1 MSLGWF
7 NSRQAA
13 EVGAALADQFAPPTA
28 LQSITRGKKNRAQEK
43 GAAALPE
50 LLERAERET
59 RALGLNFFKKAT
71 FANSFKWKL
80 LENGVE
86 RELADE
92 VTRRLV
98 LHISRSQ
105 ADSVPGRD
113 SAAGPTDQAGSSKT
127 QHLLAQGNEYLAQR
141 AYAKAIAS
149 YERLLE
155 LDSRDA
161 QALNNLG
168 AAFSK
173 LGRYPEAEQHFRRAI
188 GLKPKY
194 ADAHGNLGNVLRC
207 RGHLA
212 GAENSLRRAVK
223 LKPNHVDARSNLG
236 LALLTLGR
244 TIHAK
249 AEFEKVL
256 RIAPRHA
263 EALIGMAHVARAEG
277 RFAEAE
283 ALLKRVLETEPN
295 MPVAWAA
302 LVGLRKM
309 TPDGPWLQRAQ
320 DIAASGIAP
329 LDEAGLRFAIGKY
342 HDDVADYEP
351 AFRSYQRGNEL
362 LKTIIAEKYQRNAH
376 TRLVDD
382 LMRLYTRETISG
394 TESGGSASV
403 KPIFVVGMMRSG
415 TTLVAQILASHR
427 AVKAAGELPF
437 WNDAMRQHATAI
449 RQGPPAEPLRKKLSK
464 EYLRVLNGH
473 SADAARIVDKA
484 PVNSDYLGVIHSVL
498 PNARIIYLRRDPIDT
513 CLSCYFQQFS
523 PTLNFT
529 MDLSDLAHY
538 YREHHRLITHW
549 CSVLP
554 PETILDVSYEGL
566 IADQEGWTRR
576 ILAFLDLEW
585 DERCL
590 DFHTTQRTVSTASY
604 WQVRQRIYRD
614 SVGRW
619 RNYEKFIG
627 PLRAL
632 KDLVR

>member
-1 MSLGWF
+1 M
-7 NSRQAA
+7 
-13 EVGAALADQFAPPTA
+13 
-28 LQSITRGKKNRAQEK
+28 
-43 GAAALPE
+43 
-50 LLERAERET
+50 
-59 RALGLNFFKKAT
+59 
-71 FANSFKWKL
+71 
-80 LENGVE
+80 
-86 RELADE
+86 
-92 VTRRLV
+92 
-98 LHISRSQ
+98 HISGIR
-105 ADSVPGRD
+105 ADPLPSRD
-113 SAAGPTDQAGSSKT
+113 RAAGPTDRPGSSKT

-141 AYAKAIAS
+141 AYAKAIAP

-155 LDSRDA
+155 LGSRDA

-168 AAFSK
+168 AVFTK
-173 LGRYPEAEQHFRRAI
+173 LGRYPEAEQHVRRAI

-263 EALIGMAHVARAEG
+263 EALVGMAHVARAEG

-283 ALLKRVLETEPN
+283 ALLKRVLETDPN

-309 TPDGPWLQRAQ
+309 TPDGAWLQRAQ

-329 LDEAGLRFAIGKY
+329 LDEADLRFAMGKY
-342 HDDVADYEP
+342 YDDVADFEP

-382 LMRLYTRETISG
+382 LIRLYPRETISG
-394 TESGGSASV
+394 TEGCGSASV

-415 TTLVAQILASHR
+415 TTLVAQILASHP

-437 WNDAMRQHATAI
+437 WNAAVSQHATAI
-449 RQGPPAEPLRKKLSK
+449 RQGPHAEQLRKKLAK
-464 EYLRVLNGH
+464 QYLLNLNGQ
-473 SADAARIVDKA
+473 SAD
-484 PVNSDYLGVIHSVL
+484 S
-498 PNARIIYLRRDPIDT
+498 
-513 CLSCYFQQFS
+513 
-523 PTLNFT
+523 
-529 MDLSDLAHY
+529 
-538 YREHHRLITHW
+538 
-549 CSVLP
+549 
-554 PETILDVSYEGL
+554 
-566 IADQEGWTRR
+566 
-576 ILAFLDLEW
+576 
-585 DERCL
+585 
-590 DFHTTQRTVSTASY
+590 
-604 WQVRQRIYRD
+604 
-614 SVGRW
+614 
-619 RNYEKFIG
+619 
-627 PLRAL
+627 
-632 KDLVR
+632 

>member
-1 MSLGWF
+1 MSFGWF
-7 NSRQAA
+7 NARQAA

-28 LQSITRGKKNRAQEK
+28 SHSLTRGRKSPAQGK

-50 LLERAERET
+50 LLRRAERET

-86 RELADE
+86 RERADE

-223 LKPNHVDARSNLG
+223 LKPNHLDARSSLG
-236 LALLTLGR
+236 LTLLTLGR
-244 TIHAK
+244 PIDAK

-263 EALIGMAHVARAEG
+263 EALVGMAHVARAEG

-283 ALLKRVLETEPN
+283 ALLKRVLETDPN

-309 TPDGPWLQRAQ
+309 TPDGAWLQRAQ

-484 PVNSDYLGVIHSVL
+484 TVNSDHLGVIHAVL

-523 PTLNFT
+523 LALNFT

-549 CSVLP
+549 RSVLP
-554 PETILDVSYEGL
+554 PETILDVPYEGL

-590 DFHTTQRTVSTASY
+590 DFHRTQRTVATASY

>member
-1 MSLGWF
+1 MLLGWF
-7 NSRQAA
+7 NTRVAA
-13 EVGAALADQFAPPTA
+13 EVGAALADQFAPPPA
-28 LQSITRGKKNRAQEK
+28 SQSITRPKKNPARGE

-50 LLERAERET
+50 LLRRAQRET
-59 RALGLNFFKKAT
+59 HALGLNFFKKAT
-71 FANSFKWKL
+71 FANSFKWRL
-80 LENGVE
+80 LENGVA
-86 RELADE
+86 RETADQL
-92 VTRRLV
+92 TQTL
-98 LHISRSQ
+98 LMHISRNR
-105 ADSVPGRD
+105 ADPLPSRD
-113 SAAGPTDQAGSSKT
+113 RAAGPTDRPGSSKT

-155 LDSRDA
+155 LDSRHA
-161 QALNNLG
+161 EALNNLG
-168 AAFSK
+168 AAFCK
-173 LGRYPEAEQHFRRAI
+173 LGRYPEAEQHFRSAVS
-188 GLKPKY
+188 LKPKY
-194 ADAHGNLGNVLRC
+194 ADAHGNLGTVLRW

-223 LKPNHVDARSNLG
+223 LKPTHVDARSSLG
-236 LALLTLGR
+236 LTLLTLGR
-244 TIHAK
+244 TIDAK

-263 EALIGMAHVARAEG
+263 EALVGMAHVARAEG

-283 ALLKRVLETEPN
+283 ALLKRVLETDPN

-309 TPDGPWLQRAQ
+309 TPDGAWLQRAQ

-329 LDEAGLRFAIGKY
+329 LDEADLRFAMGKY
-342 HDDVADYEP
+342 YDDVADFEP
-351 AFRSYQRGNEL
+351 AFRSYQRGNDL
-362 LKTIIAEKYQRNAH
+362 LKTITAEKYQPDTH
-376 TRLVDD
+376 TQLVDD
-382 LMRLYTRETISG
+382 LIRVYTRETISG
-394 TESGGSASV
+394 TEGGGRASV

-523 PTLNFT
+523 PALNFT

-549 CSVLP
+549 RSVLP
-554 PETILDVSYEGL
+554 PETILDVPYEGL

>member
-1 MSLGWF
+1 MSFGWF

-28 LQSITRGKKNRAQEK
+28 SQSITRSKKNPAQRE

-50 LLERAERET
+50 LLRRAERET

-98 LHISRSQ
+98 LHIARSQ

-113 SAAGPTDQAGSSKT
+113 SAVGPTVRPDSSKT
-127 QHLLAQGNEYLAQR
+127 QHLLAQGNEYVAQR

-155 LDSRDA
+155 LDSRHA
-161 QALNNLG
+161 EALNNIG
-168 AAFSK
+168 AAFCK
-173 LGRYPEAEQHFRRAI
+173 LGRYPEAEQHFRRAV

-194 ADAHGNLGNVLRC
+194 ADAHGNLGTVLRW

-223 LKPNHVDARSNLG
+223 LKPNHVDARSSLG
-236 LALLTLGR
+236 LTLLTIGR

-329 LDEAGLRFAIGKY
+329 LDEADLRFAIGKY
-342 HDDVADYEP
+342 HDDVADFEP
-351 AFRSYQRGNEL
+351 AFRSYQRGNDL
-362 LKTIIAEKYQRNAH
+362 LKTITAEKYQPDTH
-376 TRLVDD
+376 TQLVDD
-382 LMRLYTRETISG
+382 LIRVYTRETISG
-394 TESGGSASV
+394 TEGGGSASV

-437 WNDAMRQHATAI
+437 WNDAVRQHATAI
-449 RQGPPAEPLRKKLSK
+449 RQGPPAEPRRKKLAK

-473 SADAARIVDKA
+473 SAEAARIVDKA
-484 PVNSDYLGVIHSVL
+484 PVNSDHLGVIHAVL
-498 PNARIIYLRRDPIDT
+498 PNAPIIYLRRAPIDT

-523 PTLNFT
+523 LALNFT

-549 CSVLP
+549 RSVLP
-554 PETILDVSYEGL
+554 PGTILDVPYEGL
-566 IADQEGWTRR
+566 VADQEGWTRR
-576 ILAFLDLEW
+576 ILAFLGLEW
-585 DERCL
+585 NERCL
-590 DFHTTQRTVSTASY
+590 DFHRTQRTVATASY

-632 KDLVR
+632 RDLGR

>member
-1 MSLGWF
+1 MSFGWF

-28 LQSITRGKKNRAQEK
+28 SQSITRSKKNPAQRE

-50 LLERAERET
+50 LLRRAERET

-98 LHISRSQ
+98 LHISRGQ
-105 ADSVPGRD
+105 TDSVPGRD
-113 SAAGPTDQAGSSKT
+113 FAVGPTDRPDSSKT
-127 QHLLAQGNEYLAQR
+127 QHLLAQGNEYVAQR

-149 YERLLE
+149 YERVLE
-155 LDSRDA
+155 LDSLHPE
-161 QALNNLG
+161 ALNNIG
-168 AAFSK
+168 AAFCK
-173 LGRYPEAEQHFRRAI
+173 LGRYPEAEQHFRRAV

-194 ADAHGNLGNVLRC
+194 ADAHGNLGTVLRW

-223 LKPNHVDARSNLG
+223 LKPNHVDARSSLG
-236 LALLTLGR
+236 LTLLTIGR

-329 LDEAGLRFAIGKY
+329 LDEADLRFAIGKY
-342 HDDVADYEP
+342 HDDVADFEP
-351 AFRSYQRGNEL
+351 AFRSYQRGNDL
-362 LKTIIAEKYQRNAH
+362 LKTITAEKYQPDTH
-376 TRLVDD
+376 TQLVDD
-382 LMRLYTRETISG
+382 LIRVYTRETISG
-394 TESGGSASV
+394 TEGGGSASV

-437 WNDAMRQHATAI
+437 WNDAVRQHATAI
-449 RQGPPAEPLRKKLSK
+449 RQGPPAEPLRKKLAK

-484 PVNSDYLGVIHSVL
+484 PVNSDHLGVIHAVL
-498 PNARIIYLRRDPIDT
+498 PNAPIIYLRRDPIDT

-523 PTLNFT
+523 LALNFT

-549 CSVLP
+549 RSVLP
-554 PETILDVSYEGL
+554 PGTILDVPYEEL
-566 IADQEGWTRR
+566 VADQEGWTRR
-576 ILAFLDLEW
+576 ILAFLGLEW

-590 DFHTTQRTVSTASY
+590 DFHRTQRTVATASY

-632 KDLVR
+632 RDLGR